1 MKDNKSSQQ
10 DKEKDVQDG
19 PALKTAGP
27 EGEITAG
34 SCKRLFICSSSFFP
48 YLIHLWFLLCSIII
62 GRVHYQSLYSWLF
75 LATKLLLKN

>member
-19 PALKTAGP
+19 PALKVAGP

-34 SCKRLFICSSSFFP
+34 FCWLFICS
-48 YLIHLWFLLCSIII
+48 
-62 GRVHYQSLYSWLF
+62 
-75 LATKLLLKN
+75 LLLLIAQRLDLT